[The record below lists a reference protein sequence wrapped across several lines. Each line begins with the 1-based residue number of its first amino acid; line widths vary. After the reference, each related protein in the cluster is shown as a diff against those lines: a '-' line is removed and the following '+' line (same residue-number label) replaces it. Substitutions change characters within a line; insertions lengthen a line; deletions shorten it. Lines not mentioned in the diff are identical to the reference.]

1 MCLFEQYTR
10 FDGVSLVCLTNDM
23 PMMDNYDFCKQLDIW
38 EEDLRN
44 ELEANMCVAVAQIDS
59 EASLLAE
66 VYIESLNEKIKIC
79 LN

>member
-1 MCLFEQYTR
+1 MCFSGQYTCL
-10 FDGVSLVCLTNDM
+10 DGVLLVCLTSEM

-38 EEDLRN
+38 EEDLRS

-59 EASLLAE
+59 KETLLAE

>member
-1 MCLFEQYTR
+1 M
-10 FDGVSLVCLTNDM
+10 DGVLLVCLTNDM
-23 PMMDNYDFCKQLDIW
+23 PMMDSKQLDIW

-44 ELEANMCVAVAQIDS
+44 ELEANMCVAVARIDS

>member
-1 MCLFEQYTR
+1 
-10 FDGVSLVCLTNDM
+10 
-23 PMMDNYDFCKQLDIW
+23 MDNYDFCKQLDIW
-38 EEDLRN
+38 EEDLRS

-59 EASLLAE
+59 KETLLAE

>member
-1 MCLFEQYTR
+1 MCFSRQYTSL
-10 FDGVSLVCLTNDM
+10 DGVLLVCLTNDM

-44 ELEANMCVAVAQIDS
+44 ELEANMCVAVVQIDS

-66 VYIESLNEKIKIC
+66 VYIESLNE
-79 LN
+79 

>member
-1 MCLFEQYTR
+1 
-10 FDGVSLVCLTNDM
+10 
-23 PMMDNYDFCKQLDIW
+23 MMDNYDFCKQLDIW

-59 EASLLAE
+59 KETLLAE

>member
-1 MCLFEQYTR
+1 
-10 FDGVSLVCLTNDM
+10 
-23 PMMDNYDFCKQLDIW
+23 MMDNYDFCKQLDIW
-38 EEDLRN
+38 EEDLRS